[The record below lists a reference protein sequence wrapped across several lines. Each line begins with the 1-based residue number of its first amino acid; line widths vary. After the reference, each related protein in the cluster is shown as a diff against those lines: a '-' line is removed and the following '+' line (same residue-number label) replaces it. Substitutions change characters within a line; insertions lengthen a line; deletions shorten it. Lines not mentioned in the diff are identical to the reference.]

1 MTIAIS
7 PHSKGN
13 WQPGHFRK
21 LSAVE
26 LTASPLE
33 VDPKPEN
40 ASRRMAEV
48 AVRVTTPPAGEGGE
62 AGPGAESG
70 SRASGLVGTLR
81 GRRHIPGNG
90 GARPGA
96 SGAGRRARADAAAGR
111 GSVEVAAAAEDGG
124 WREARASEGGAEVLE
139 LWEGAG
145 QA

>member
-1 MTIAIS
+1 M
-7 PHSKGN
+7 
-13 WQPGHFRK
+13 
-21 LSAVE
+21 
-26 LTASPLE
+26 E
-33 VDPKPEN
+33 VDPKPEG
-40 ASRRMAEV
+40 ASQRMAEV
-48 AVRVTTPPAGEGGE
+48 VVRVTPPVGG

-96 SGAGRRARADAAAGR
+96 GGAGGAGRRAGAGAAEGR
-111 GSVEVAAAAEDGG
+111 GSVGVSAAEDGG
-124 WREARASEGGAEVLE
+124 WREARTSEGGAEILE

>member
-1 MTIAIS
+1 M
-7 PHSKGN
+7 
-13 WQPGHFRK
+13 
-21 LSAVE
+21 
-26 LTASPLE
+26 E
-33 VDPKPEN
+33 VDAKPEG
-40 ASRRMAEV
+40 ASQRMAEV
-48 AVRVTTPPAGEGGE
+48 AVRVTPPVGG

-96 SGAGRRARADAAAGR
+96 GGAGRRAGTGGVEGR
-111 GSVEVAAAAEDGG
+111 GSVGVAEAEDGG

>member
-1 MTIAIS
+1 M
-7 PHSKGN
+7 
-13 WQPGHFRK
+13 
-21 LSAVE
+21 
-26 LTASPLE
+26 
-33 VDPKPEN
+33 DPKPEG
-40 ASRRMAEV
+40 ATERMAEV
-48 AVRVTTPPAGEGGE
+48 AVRVTPPVGGG

-96 SGAGRRARADAAAGR
+96 GGAGRRAGAGAAEGR
-111 GSVEVAAAAEDGG
+111 GSVGVAAAEDSG